1 MTAVKVALKGPYT
14 LNNETIDSVVTR
26 TSPGVYVL
34 ASAGS
39 NRAKRVGRSDT
50 DVRARLKSY
59 VGHYARFWFAY
70 ASSPKDAFENECHL
84 WHDLK
89 PPDNVIHP
97 DRPNGSGWKCPVCTI
112 FD

>member
-1 MTAVKVALKGPYT
+1 MTPLSVALNGPYT
-14 LNNETIDSVVTR
+14 LDNQTIASTVTR

-39 NRAKRVGRSDT
+39 NQAKRVGRSDT
-50 DVRARLKSY
+50 DVRARLRSY
-59 VGHYARFWFAY
+59 VGQYARFWFAY
-70 ASSPKDAFENECHL
+70 ASSPKDAFHKECYL

-89 PPDNVIHP
+89 PSHNVIHP
-97 DRPNGSGWKCPVCTI
+97 DRPNGSAWKCPVCTI